1 MSKMI
6 NYGIDLGTSNSLIAR
21 FDKGQ
26 VEVFKNPAGFKETL
40 PSVVGFRNDR
50 VLIGDQARTY
60 LQREPKNVVSR
71 FKRKMGTTESFKIK
85 ALGSSTTPVELSA
98 HILKELK
105 TFVHSGE
112 QVGSAVITIPAS
124 FDTVQSNAT
133 KDAGAQAGFSTVVL
147 LQEPIAASL
156 AYANKE
162 KNVDLKN
169 SQWLV
174 YDLGGGTFDVALVKI
189 VEGELNVV
197 DHEGDNYLGGTDI
210 DAHIVEKLI
219 VPELEKKG
227 SFNNLLEEMK
237 SESGKYN
244 RLWHILLQMGEDAKV
259 ELSSKTSAE
268 IDLGAITGLEDDEG
282 KQFDSSLTITRSEF
296 ESVIKDLVDSTI
308 ERMKQILTRN
318 NLRPSDLKFI
328 LMVGGSTLIPYV
340 RKRVEEVMGIPIN
353 TSIDPTNAIAVG
365 AAYFAGTKEISAPA
379 KASAANA
386 SALKVR
392 ASYNRSSQEQEEIFS
407 AKIEGDLSNLQYRI
421 TSTDGS
427 FDSGLKKLSARVVED
442 LPLREGEFNVFTF
455 KIIDALGNQ
464 VPVDFDTIQIA
475 QGRYSVAGQMLPED
489 ISLVKDNLIEK
500 DTRLQTLFTKNAV
513 LPSKTKTTV
522 EVGKTIIKGSSD
534 GIHIIVVEGP
544 SNRHSSTNKPIGTLS
559 ITGDKLTRDL
569 IRGTDVD
576 LTIEM
581 SESRDLT
588 VSAYLNGTGQEFSQ
602 VFAPKQRDV
611 SSQMLA
617 SEILLLETKLQSE
630 IDDANKA
637 GSRDTADNL
646 GKVLDGVQEL
656 IGQAADLADDDV
668 TDKKFQLE
676 DKKRKLAQDMYE
688 LTSGKRLTQMKAK
701 YAEVKADVQVIV
713 RESGNDRERH
723 LVSEIIAREQAFI
736 NSSSPEKIKEATEE
750 LESIRW
756 QILLRTPDFLKG
768 MFKYLMEKR
777 ASMNDQIQATQLFEN
792 GKRAIE
798 RDDFDG
804 LNQINSRLWDLMPTK
819 EKDSEEYR
827 AFTGIV

>member
-1 MSKMI
+1 MI

-133 KDAGAQAGFSTVVL
+133 KDAGTQAGFSTVVL

-197 DHEGDNYLGGTDI
+197 DHEGDNFLGGTDI

-318 NLRPSDLKFI
+318 NLRPTDLKFI

-365 AAYFAGTKEISAPA
+365 AAYFAGTKEVSAPS
-379 KASAANA
+379 KASTANA
-386 SALKVR
+386 SGLKVR

-534 GIHIIVVEGP
+534 GIHIMVVEGP

-617 SEILLLETKLQSE
+617 SEILLLETKLQTE

-637 GSRDTADNL
+637 GSRDTADSL
-646 GKVLDGVQEL
+646 GKVLDGVQNL

-688 LTSGKRLTQMKAK
+688 LTSGKRLIQMKAK
-701 YAEVKADVQVIV
+701 YAEVKSEVQGLV
-713 RESGNDRERH
+713 RETGNDRERH

-736 NSSSPEKIKEATEE
+736 NSSSPEKIKDATEE

-768 MFKYLMEKR
+768 MFKYLMDR
-777 ASMNDQIQATQLFEN
+777 RTSMNDQIQASQLFEN

-804 LNQINSRLWDLMPTK
+804 LNQINTRLWDLMPTK